1 MRKCPYQTMKVI
13 YRPQFTYN
21 ENDEKIVEKEITT
34 FADCLLI
41 ECPFYHITEHG
52 HKDRCLR
59 AGREIMTEVKL

>member
-13 YRPQFTYN
+13 YRPQSTYN
-21 ENDEKIVEKEITT
+21 EKDEKIVEKEITT

-41 ECPFYHITEHG
+41 ECPFYH
-52 HKDRCLR
+52 KDSCLR

>member
-1 MRKCPYQTMKVI
+1 MKCPYQSRKLI
-13 YRPQFTYN
+13 YRPKFN
-21 ENDEKIVEKEITT
+21 DDKSAENIIEEEITT

-59 AGREIMTEVKL
+59 TGREIMTEVKL